1 MKFSKRKSIDTQYK
15 EDDYIRVPIK
25 YNMGVD
31 YIINMLAEGN
41 LNSQKILLRIKQI
54 FNDWAALYTI
64 LEDKNIRG
72 NQICYALMACNG
84 NLSLLRKMLV
94 SDKKNE
100 LSLTIN
106 ILSVLN
112 DDVMND
118 FLPMFLNSG
127 SWRKDYLK
135 RHKAISGGAIYMRE
149 KSREPNKELYLMD
162 DEVRNIVNNIVL
174 SVKRDTLK
182 KCNTMQLLVDE
193 IYK

>member
-135 RHKAISGGAIYMRE
+135 RHKAISDGAIYMRE
-149 KSREPNKELYLMD
+149 TSREPNKELYLMD